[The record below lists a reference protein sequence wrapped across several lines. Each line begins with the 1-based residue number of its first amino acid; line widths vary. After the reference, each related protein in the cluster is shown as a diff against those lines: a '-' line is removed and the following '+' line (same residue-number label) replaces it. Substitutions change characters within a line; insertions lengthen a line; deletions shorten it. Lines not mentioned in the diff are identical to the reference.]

1 MPLLDLGKNK
11 KIKQRQRVMCLRVFE
26 RICGVTVSYSG
37 SPTHLLSQESVAGN
51 LFTTALNKRAKG
63 VISETRDLL

>member
-51 LFTTALNKRAKG
+51 LFTISTAKSTQQESKG
-63 VISETRDLL
+63 GDK